1 MTFFTHTLD
10 MIPNGVAIVDLDHR
24 QATLSNKE
32 IDNIFGLQQS
42 TPAKDKLNALQ
53 NTMKKYFI
61 YDQRPQEEKKNDH
74 LIKGPDN
81 LE

>member
-42 TPAKDKLNALQ
+42 TPAKDKLNAL
-53 NTMKKYFI
+53 
-61 YDQRPQEEKKNDH
+61 
-74 LIKGPDN
+74 
-81 LE
+81 